1 MPVPAVS
8 VVTALRVQLA
18 SAPTAA
24 RAVTAVMPAPW
35 VPVVRRV
42 PVTVVRRGMTVL
54 VPTAVMVATV
64 VRA

>member
-1 MPVPAVS
+1 
-8 VVTALRVQLA
+8 
-18 SAPTAA
+18 
-24 RAVTAVMPAPW
+24 MPAPW

-42 PVTVVRRGMTVL
+42 QVTVVRRGMTVL